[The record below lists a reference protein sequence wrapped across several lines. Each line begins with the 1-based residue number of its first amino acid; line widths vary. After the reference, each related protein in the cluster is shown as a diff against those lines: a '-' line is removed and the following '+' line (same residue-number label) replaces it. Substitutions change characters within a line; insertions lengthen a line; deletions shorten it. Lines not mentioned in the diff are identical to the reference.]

1 MESSSG
7 RIPAIGF
14 DVYVYVSVQHH
25 SPVEGQVCDDDDDDY
40 DCDCDSPWTSLF
52 DIYRMGFGWIQSLDD
67 GAAQGDS
74 FGHRYLYLYL
84 YLYLFDVSFVGISI
98 SIACLCFVLVVWIFV
113 VVSVTVLL
121 VDDRHQYFL

>member
-25 SPVEGQVCDDDDDDY
+25 SPVEGQVCDDDDDDDY

-84 YLYLFDVSFVGISI
+84 YLFDVSFVGISI

>member
-14 DVYVYVSVQHH
+14 DVYVSVQHH
-25 SPVEGQVCDDDDDDY
+25 SPVEVQVCDDDDDYDC

-74 FGHRYLYLYL
+74 FGHRYLYLH
-84 YLYLFDVSFVGISI
+84 LYLFDVSFVGISI

>member
-25 SPVEGQVCDDDDDDY
+25 SPVEGQVCDDDDDD
-40 DCDCDSPWTSLF
+40 DCDSPWTSLF

-74 FGHRYLYLYL
+74 FGHRYRYLYL